1 MKVIVAGYTK
11 TGTKTMSAALSEL
24 GYNVYDALDHFW
36 YHGDKW
42 AKILS
47 SSGGSIE
54 DFKEMYHSVDAV
66 TDSPTCKFWEE
77 ILQAFPDAKVIL
89 TLRDEDSWYKSLCN
103 QCEVMNGNILY
114 QVMQVLSPT
123 GWKYFK
129 HFRLVSKF
137 SSIQVFQFGKNCN
150 VLNWLRKFVV
160 LVVSVST
167 SLIVFTVMSLWGI
180 RMRNPFDFKLSNND
194 IVVKKGYR
202 QHTRHCRQSCPRD
215 KLLVYDVRQGWAPLC
230 EFLRKEIPDK
240 SFPHENVAGN
250 IIDKLMT
257 THPAFIRMQREMACT
272 VAILSLGLLYGCYK
286 LYKCNPG
293 AILNKLWSTFM
304 FR

>member
-11 TGTKTMSAALSEL
+11 TGTKTMVAALFEL

-42 AKILS
+42 ANILS
-47 SSGGSIE
+47 SSGGCIE
-54 DFKEMYHSVDAV
+54 DFKEMYQSVDAV

-89 TLRDEDSWYKSLCN
+89 TLRDEDSWCKSLCN

-129 HFRLVSKF
+129 HFRLV
-137 SSIQVFQFGKNCN
+137 I
-150 VLNWLRKFVV
+150 
-160 LVVSVST
+160 
-167 SLIVFTVMSLWGI
+167 MSLWGI
-180 RMRNPFDFKLSNND
+180 RMRNPFDFELSKND

-202 QHTRHCRQSCPRD
+202 QHTQYCKQNCPPD

-230 EFLRKEIPDK
+230 KFLGKKIPDK

-257 THPAFIRMQREMACT
+257 THPAFIRIQREMTCT
-272 VAILSLGLLYGCYK
+272 VAILSLGLLYGSYK

-293 AILNKLWSTFM
+293 AILNKLWLTFM